1 MLYGLASIITENTM
15 TIILFTIFTLGWLY
29 ALLWLGREVKS
40 DYRPPYLFHVERS
53 QKPHKPR
60 KASGR

>member
-1 MLYGLASIITENTM
+1 M

-40 DYRPPYLFHVERS
+40 GYEPRYLFHVERS
-53 QKPHKPR
+53 QKPHNER

>member
-1 MLYGLASIITENTM
+1 M
-15 TIILFTIFTLGWLY
+15 TIIIFTLFALGWLY

-40 DYRPPYLFHVERS
+40 GYEPTYLFHMKHF